1 VPQVVVRGIPIE
13 YRVLKTRRNRY
24 MRLTV
29 SARDGVRISAPYGTP
44 ERDLHAMVREKGVWI
59 LDRLEHFRRQEE
71 AQPRWQYRDGAQ
83 ILLRGRWTALHVQ
96 AWERNAGKISLA
108 EDGVVIRVP
117 RAMRDD
123 EAVLRDLFERW
134 LRRWARQDL
143 PLRLDALAAGMELRY
158 GQVGIR
164 DQRSKWGSCSVR
176 GSISLNMRLMLA
188 PPDVADYVII
198 HELAH
203 IRELNHSP
211 RFWRIVSRHCPEY
224 REHQRWLREHSWLL
238 DMKPS

>member
-1 VPQVVVRGIPIE
+1 MPRVLVRGTPIE

-29 SARDGVRISAPYGTP
+29 SARGGVRISAPYGTP
-44 ERDLHAMVREKGVWI
+44 DRDLHAMVLEKGAWI
-59 LDRLEHFRRQEE
+59 LDRIEHFRRQEE
-71 AQPRWQYRDGAQ
+71 ALPRWRYHDGAQ
-83 ILLRGRWTALHVQ
+83 VLLRGRWTTLHVRP
-96 AWERNAGKISLA
+96 WNRNAGSIRLT
-108 EDGVVIRVP
+108 EDGILIQVP
-117 RAMRDD
+117 SAMCTD

-143 PLRLDALAAGMELRY
+143 PLRLDTLARDMKLHFSR
-158 GQVGIR
+158 VGIR

-176 GSISLNMRLMLA
+176 GSISLNMRLMLT
-188 PPDVADYVII
+188 PPEVSDYVIM

-211 RFWRIVSRHCPEY
+211 RFWRIVARHCPDY
-224 REHQRWLREHSWLL
+224 REHQRWLRKHSWLL
-238 DMKPS
+238 DMEAQ